1 VRPSSRLFPLRP
13 GIGSVPA
20 HLSVTSAPRCR
31 AHHRHLC
38 VPAFKLC
45 VLHCRCR
52 YRRQALT
59 TMQTNLGHAFTL
71 YPPFASTLELW
82 KKKPVCRARLCNRGS
97 ATSSMSPYTHTCA
110 CRAAALWSCHAAAL
124 NRPRVVL
131 FMYLLLAFATP
142 NTTPP
147 NARAYVHTRVQPR
160 HRAAVCHALEL
171 AVVHTSQPSSHLSS
185 PYTKP

>member
-82 KKKPVCRARLCNRGS
+82 KKTSVPRSPLQPWQRYEFNVAVHSHVCVPSRRTVVLPCRCLEPAKGRAFHVPSARLRHAEHHTTQRTCLR
-97 ATSSMSPYTHTCA
+97 AHSSTTAPPRC
-110 CRAAALWSCHAAAL
+110 CLSC
-124 NRPRVVL
+124 P
-131 FMYLLLAFATP
+131 
-142 NTTPP
+142 
-147 NARAYVHTRVQPR
+147 
-160 HRAAVCHALEL
+160 
-171 AVVHTSQPSSHLSS
+171 
-185 PYTKP
+185 